1 MFAGSSQSVD
11 FSPLFSSA
19 TSDNKA
25 IRLSGNKNNNSDL
38 PADFASLLGQ
48 TMNSTFSVEYQTDP
62 LQSSEQEPSFALS
75 SSSLLKSSFDVNNLS
90 SSLIKNMG
98 ERNNLQKTFY
108 ASSNRNVSVKEAE
121 ETEKDDS
128 LQASKDKTENE
139 EKYNTKADEAS
150 ETKESETTQASE
162 DTKETV
168 AIEESEET
176 NDAGLE
182 IKTAEKETE
191 KTSEDDSEE
200 KTAEMETASIAETE
214 TNEAGLEVKTAE
226 KETEAINEAGL
237 EVKTAEKETE
247 AINEAGAEEI
257 ATSAEETQTSY
268 SDEKKE
274 AKSDEN
280 SEKNSKLDEIVKELK
295 ENESVIPEESL
306 RKEFARLTG
315 QEAQSETNV
324 QETQMYQQET
334 DSMNQQANQ
343 ASATSNQPNEET
355 SVDHFLAE
363 QAEKS
368 NSVEGKGSKSQFE
381 FGAQEVNIKGLN
393 QNQNNSGTNNGF
405 SFQSGS
411 GQAYEANGKVVQ
423 NTAPT
428 PSNSFAELLSKA
440 EMVKTKDGA
449 KVMSIEAEQE
459 GIGRLELELISKDGE
474 VTARLSAENEIAKVK
489 LEELTAQIKD
499 SLQEKG
505 VNLTQISVDV
515 SSRDADRNSSQ
526 YLNFGKRN
534 KSLRLDGVGNSL
546 SDTNIRD
553 NILPN
558 LRRQALNIQSIDT
571 TV

>member
-108 ASSNRNVSVKEAE
+108 ASSNRNVSVKETA

-128 LQASKDKTENE
+128 LQASKDKTEDE

-162 DTKETV
+162 YTKETV

-176 NDAGLE
+176 NNADLE

-191 KTSEDDSEE
+191 KTSEADSEE

-214 TNEAGLEVKTAE
+214 TNEAGS
-226 KETEAINEAGL
+226 

-343 ASATSNQPNEET
+343 ASATSNQPKEET

-546 SDTNIRD
+546 SDTNIRN

>member
-214 TNEAGLEVKTAE
+214 T
-226 KETEAINEAGL
+226 NEAGL

>member
-1 MFAGSSQSVD
+1 MITDMFAGSSQSVD

-214 TNEAGLEVKTAE
+214 T
-226 KETEAINEAGL
+226 NEAGL